1 MMCMIVLQKSR
12 RSVDLNEQH
21 KLESV
26 CICDDLRPTS
36 YLLEIEPLMKEAKF
50 KGRVRINVT
59 WTESA
64 DKIMIHVHPDLQISQ
79 SNVRVTNIT
88 GSNTWV

>member
-1 MMCMIVLQKSR
+1 M
-12 RSVDLNEQH
+12 DLNEQH

-36 YLLEIEPLMKEAKF
+36 YDLDIEPLILESKF
-50 KGRVRINVT
+50 KGRVNITVN

-64 DKIMIHVHPDLQISQ
+64 DKITLHVHPDLQILDVQ
-79 SNVRVTNIT
+79 VTRLNDLPKAD
-88 GSNTWV
+88 GDDSS